1 MRIDQVSKSIYKP
14 LKYLANKGEFDFSQL
29 DEKEIFDA
37 IKDAFSFDAKMIKR
51 DIFIEVQPQ
60 LKEIVGRMERLEDG
74 MDYPV
79 LRLTVDLVGEHF
91 VEENVVLKLN
101 PFLCEEIYNALFCG
115 KETKKQVSKAFAK
128 FLAGKFSTDYVA
140 KRSAYLRF
148 VKDLRIK
155 KAQENADIE
164 KEMAEKEYKE
174 NLFDIL

>member
-1 MRIDQVSKSIYKP
+1 MKMDQVSKIVYKP
-14 LKYLANKGEFDFSQL
+14 LKDLANKGEFDFSQL

-60 LKEIVGRMERLEDG
+60 LKEIVGRMEVLEDEKE
-74 MDYPV
+74 YPV

-101 PFLCEEIYNALFCG
+101 PFLCEGIYNALFCG

-128 FLAGKFSTDYVA
+128 FLAGKFDTDYVA
-140 KRSAYLRF
+140 KRCVYLRF

-155 KAQENADIE
+155 KAQENADFE
-164 KEMAEKEYKE
+164 KEMAEKEYRE